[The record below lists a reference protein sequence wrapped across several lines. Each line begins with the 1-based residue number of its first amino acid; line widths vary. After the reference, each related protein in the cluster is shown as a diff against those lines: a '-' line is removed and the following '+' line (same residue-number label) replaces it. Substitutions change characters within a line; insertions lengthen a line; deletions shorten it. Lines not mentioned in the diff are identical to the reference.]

1 MASESIIGIDL
12 GTTNSEVAIVI
23 GGKPQ
28 IVREHG
34 DPILPSCVG
43 LDEAGKIIVGREARN
58 QAAAAPERTAM
69 SVKRLMGTD
78 KKLHLGDQ
86 EYSPQEISAFIL
98 TSLRERSVRALG
110 HEARKAVIT
119 VPAYFTDAQRQAT
132 REAGEIAGLDVVRII
147 NEPTA
152 AALTYESGGQGQ
164 RKILVYDLGGGT
176 FDVSIVAVESGV
188 VEVLSSTGDSH
199 LGGDDFDNTLVE
211 HFNSRIET
219 ELGLTAIREDI
230 SLQARLRRAAE
241 QGKIDLSDQPRVQ
254 VEEDH
259 IASVDGEAAHFT
271 CELRR
276 EKFEAS
282 IAEML
287 DRTMRAV
294 TKALD
299 YASLAPVDIDR
310 VLLVGGS
317 TRIPLIAKLLAERL
331 GKEPH
336 AEIDPDLCVALGAG
350 VQAGVEMGLD
360 MEAMLVDITP
370 YTFGTS
376 VVGELYGY
384 PYDHQFVPLIR
395 RNSKLPTTRTDL
407 FYTLF
412 EDQECVEFDVYQGED
427 PDAQKNVKIGMFKFD
442 GLNELEGRSDE
453 GILVTYSLDL
463 NGILNVHAMERATEK
478 EISGTVEDAIGHA
491 SDESLASSRERVQRQ
506 WETVQDVPDDSGEAS
521 AALVESLDSEPSRQ
535 MRDTL
540 ARARKLVDTAPEQD
554 RSELLR
560 LIEDLKSALS
570 DARFTDAEAAEK
582 CLEELLFY
590 LE

>member
-43 LDEAGKIIVGREARN
+43 LDEAGKVIVGREARN

-110 HEARKAVIT
+110 HETRKAVIT

-219 ELGLTAIREDI
+219 ELGLPAIREDI

-276 EKFEAS
+276 EKFEAG

-294 TKALD
+294 TNALD

-442 GLNELEGRSDE
+442 GLNELEGRSDD

-463 NGILNVHAMERATEK
+463 NGILNVHAMERATGK

-491 SDESLASSRERVQRQ
+491 SDESLASSRERVQKQ

-554 RSELLR
+554 RGELLR